1 MTLTDSPYPI
11 RAAARAFASLRGR
24 NFVAQRGLFIVWL
37 VVTDALLAAL
47 SLRLA
52 YDIRIS
58 GAVLAYQGPQ
68 QPQVYAQYFW
78 LGMALWPV
86 MFAFAGLYR
95 IDKLLGGV
103 DEYRA
108 VLKACAMSALALV
121 VLSFWRRDEAD
132 LSRGWIL
139 LSLLVSSIFA
149 LASRF
154 ISRRLAYALRKS
166 GWLTAR
172 VLIVGA
178 NAQGAAILRQWHS
191 SPASGM
197 RVIGFLDDFKPI
209 GTRVGDAAPVLGPP
223 TALDAIARDQRVDE
237 VVLVQNAVSWE
248 TFNEIVSRPLDVDSF
263 TLRLSPGYYDILTNN
278 ATLTTKSF
286 VPLFTINH
294 ARIVGED
301 VWLKRAVDYG
311 LGAVAFIL
319 SLPFAALF
327 AVWLM
332 ALRRGVLDR
341 HPTLGR
347 NDQPFNRYQFHARED
362 GVALERFLIRS
373 GLDKLPQL
381 VNVVMGQMALV
392 GVRPRAA
399 TDDAYLR
406 SPARAIL
413 RAVKPGF
420 VGFYSFLPPD
430 SPESEQRDLH
440 YVRNWTVWQ
449 DLAILKDSVLAV
461 FGLRK
466 IRVKSEG

>member
-1 MTLTDSPYPI
+1 MASATSPHPI
-11 RAAARAFASLRGR
+11 RAANFGAQSRAL
-24 NFVAQRGLFIVWL
+24 VVWL
-37 VVTDALLAAL
+37 VITDALLATF

-52 YDIRIS
+52 YDVRIS
-58 GAVLAYQGPQ
+58 GAVFAYYGPQ

-78 LGMALWPV
+78 LGMALWPA
-86 MFAFAGLYR
+86 MFALAGLYR
-95 IDKLLGGV
+95 VDRLLGGV

-121 VLSFWRRDEAD
+121 VLSFLRRDEAE

-139 LSLLVSSIFA
+139 IVLLVSATLA
-149 LASRF
+149 LVSRF
-154 ISRRLAYALRKS
+154 ISRRIAYALRRR
-166 GWLTAR
+166 GFLTAR

-178 NAQGAAILRQWHS
+178 NAQGAAILRQWNS
-191 SPASGM
+191 SPTSGM

-209 GTRVGDAAPVLGPP
+209 GTCVGEAVPVLGPP
-223 TALDAIARDQRVDE
+223 TALDAIAREQRVDE

-248 TFNEIVSRPLDVDSF
+248 TFNEIVSRPLAADAF

-278 ATLTTKSF
+278 ATLATKSF

-294 ARIVGED
+294 ARIVDED
-301 VWLKRAVDYG
+301 VWLKRGLDYG
-311 LGAVAFIL
+311 LGALAFVI

-327 AVWLM
+327 AIWLK
-332 ALRRGVLDR
+332 ALRLTVLDR

-347 NDQPFNRYQFHARED
+347 NDQPFIRYQFHTRKD

-381 VNVVMGQMALV
+381 FNVVMGQMALV
-392 GVRPRAA
+392 GVRPRLS
-399 TDDAYLR
+399 TDEAYLH

-420 VGFYSFLPPD
+420 VGFYSFVPLD

-449 DLAILKDSVLAV
+449 DIAILKDSALAV

-466 IRVKSEG
+466 IRDLK